1 MNGVVKERLVV
12 DATRVHIVG
21 GPGTGKTHLAT
32 LLGRERGIDPW
43 KLDDIAFDSNSR
55 VASPLAKRLR
65 DVDVIVAT
73 PSWVAEGVYLGWTDK
88 LFAHADVIIWLDLPM
103 RVALARKLPH
113 HLRRTLRGRYPHA
126 GMRNQLDHTRFM
138 WRYYRS
144 GAAADLAA
152 GDDDTTITRAAT
164 AQALT
169 TFSDKVVVCRRPADV
184 NALTRARSR
193 RPSLEV
199 TGKG

>member
-1 MNGVVKERLVV
+1 MNGVVNERLVV

-32 LLGRERGIDPW
+32 LLGQERGIDPW
-43 KLDDIAFDSNSR
+43 KLDDIAFDSNSG
-55 VASPLAKRLR
+55 VATPLAKRLR

-73 PSWVAEGVYLGWTDK
+73 PSWVTEGVYLGWTDK

-113 HLRRTLRGRYPHA
+113 HLRRTLTGGYPHA
-126 GMRNQLDHTRFM
+126 GMRNQLHHTRFM

-144 GAAADLAA
+144 RAAADPAA
-152 GDDDTTITRAAT
+152 GDDDTTTTRAAT

-169 TFSDKVVVCRRPADV
+169 PFSDKVVLCRQSADV
-184 NALTRARSR
+184 NALTRAAGSR
-193 RPSLEV
+193 RDFAS
-199 TGKG
+199 TGQG